1 MPASKPT
8 LLLIDGSSQM
18 HRAYHAPIRTAE
30 GSPLHDAQGRPTNA
44 VYIFVTMLRKLFNEQ
59 QPQFIAASFD
69 LAGPTFRKA
78 LADDYKANRTPMA
91 DELAAQIPW
100 VHAACEALGVP
111 IITCA
116 GYEADDVI
124 GTIAGTAA
132 TAGYDVV

>member
-8 LLLIDGSSQM
+8 LFLIDGSSQM
-18 HRAYHAPIRTAE
+18 HRAYHAPIRTPE

-59 QPQFIAASFD
+59 HPQFIAASFD
-69 LAGPTFRKA
+69 LSAPTFRTA
-78 LADDYKANRTPMA
+78 LAADYKANRAPMA

-100 VHAACEALGVP
+100 VHAACEAMGVP
-111 IITCA
+111 MVNVE

-124 GTIAGTAA
+124 GTITARATQAGF
-132 TAGYDVV
+132 DV